1 MPDPTAS
8 AVPRSWRRLYDAPWL
23 LFFVAPLSWS
33 GNFVLGRA
41 VAGEVPPIGLAFW
54 RWAIGCLIVLPLAWP
69 HLRRDR
75 RAFLREWPTVLVLSG
90 VGIAAFNTFAYI
102 GLQDTTALNAVMM
115 QSTMP
120 IAIVAASFLLF
131 GERVGPLQ
139 GLGILVSLS
148 GVAMIVARGDGAM
161 LAGLAFNRGDLW
173 VLAAVVSYA
182 LYTALLRRRPVV
194 HPMSL
199 LAVTFGLGA
208 ALLLPFLLWET
219 ATGRVVP
226 ATPTAFAAIAYVA
239 VFPSVLAYF
248 CFNRTVELIGANR
261 TGLSV
266 HLMPVFGI
274 LMAVAFLGESPRW
287 YHGAGITL
295 IAAGILLAGRPRR

>member
-1 MPDPTAS
+1 
-8 AVPRSWRRLYDAPWL
+8 VL
-23 LFFVAPLSWS
+23 L
-33 GNFVLGRA
+33 
-41 VAGEVPPIGLAFW
+41 
-54 RWAIGCLIVLPLAWP
+54 
-69 HLRRDR
+69 
-75 RAFLREWPTVLVLSG
+75 LSG
-90 VGIAAFNTFAYI
+90 VGVAAFNTFVYV

-139 GLGILVSLS
+139 GMGIVVSLA
-148 GVAMIVARGDGAM
+148 GVATIVTRGDWAT
-161 LAGLAFNRGDLW
+161 LAGLGFNRGDLW
-173 VLAAVVSYA
+173 VLVAVVSYA

-194 HPMSL
+194 HPMSF

-208 ALLLPFLLWET
+208 AMLLPLLLWES
-219 ATGRVVP
+219 ATDRVVP

-266 HLMPVFGI
+266 HLMPVFGT
-274 LMAVAFLGESPRW
+274 LMAIAFLGEVPRW
-287 YHGAGITL
+287 YHGAGIAL
-295 IAAGILLAGRPRR
+295 IAAGILLASRRR

>member
-1 MPDPTAS
+1 MPDPTAFS
-8 AVPRSWRRLYDAPWL
+8 VPRSWRRLYDAPWL
-23 LFFVAPLSWS
+23 LFFMAPLFWS

-41 VAGEVPPIGLAFW
+41 VVGEVPPIGLAFW
-54 RWAIGCLIVLPLAWP
+54 RWTIGCLIVLPLAWT

-75 RAFLREWPTVLVLSG
+75 REFLREWPTVLLLSG
-90 VGIAAFNTFAYI
+90 VGVAAFNTFVYV

-139 GLGILVSLS
+139 GMGIVVSLA
-148 GVAMIVARGDGAM
+148 GVATIVTRGDWAT
-161 LAGLAFNRGDLW
+161 LAGLGFNRGDLW
-173 VLAAVVSYA
+173 VLVAVVSYA

-194 HPMSL
+194 HPMSF

-208 ALLLPFLLWET
+208 AMLLPLLLWES
-219 ATGRVVP
+219 ATDRVVP

-266 HLMPVFGI
+266 HLMPVFGT
-274 LMAVAFLGESPRW
+274 LMAIAFLGEVPRW
-287 YHGAGITL
+287 YHGAGIAL
-295 IAAGILLAGRPRR
+295 IAAGILLASRRR

>member
-1 MPDPTAS
+1 MPDPDS
-8 AVPRSWRRLYDAPWL
+8 SSRPFSWRRLYDAPWL
-23 LFFVAPLSWS
+23 LFFMAPLFWS

-41 VAGEVPPIGLAFW
+41 VAGEIPPVGLAFW
-54 RWAIGCLIVLPLAWP
+54 RWTVGCLIVLPFAWP
-69 HLRRDR
+69 HLRRD
-75 RAFLREWPTVLVLSG
+75 LREFVRRWPTVLVLSAA
-90 VGIAAFNTFAYI
+90 GIAGFNTFVYI

-148 GVAMIVARGDGAM
+148 GVGVIVARGDWGT

-173 VLAAVVSYA
+173 ILAAVVSYA

-194 HPMSL
+194 HPLSL
-199 LAVTFGLGA
+199 LAGTFGLGA
-208 ALLLPFLLWET
+208 VMLLPLLAWEM
-219 ATGRVVP
+219 ASGRVMP
-226 ATPTAFAAIAYVA
+226 ATPAAFGAVAYVA

-266 HLMPVFGI
+266 HLMPVFGT
-274 LMAVAFLGESPRW
+274 LMAIAFLGESLRW
-287 YHGAGITL
+287 YHGAGVAL
-295 IAAGILLAGRPRR
+295 IAAGIVLAGRRR

>member
-1 MPDPTAS
+1 MPDPAIS
-8 AVPRSWRRLYDAPWL
+8 ARPFSWRRLYDAPWL
-23 LFFVAPLSWS
+23 LFFMAPLFWS

-41 VAGEVPPIGLAFW
+41 VAGEIPPVGLAFW
-54 RWAIGCLIVLPLAWP
+54 RWAVGCLIVLPFAWP

-75 RAFLREWPTVLVLSG
+75 REFVRRWPAVLVLSAA
-90 VGIAAFNTFAYI
+90 GIAGFNTFVYI

-148 GVAMIVARGDGAM
+148 GVGVIVARGDWGT

-173 VLAAVVSYA
+173 ILAAVVSYA

-194 HPMSL
+194 HPLSF
-199 LAVTFGLGA
+199 LATTFGLGA
-208 ALLLPFLLWET
+208 VMLLPFLAWEM
-219 ATGRVVP
+219 ASGRVMP
-226 ATPTAFAAIAYVA
+226 ATPAAFGAVAYVA

-266 HLMPVFGI
+266 HLMPVFGT
-274 LMAVAFLGESPRW
+274 LMAIAFLGESLRW
-287 YHGAGITL
+287 YHGAGIAL
-295 IAAGILLAGRPRR
+295 IAAGILLAGRRR